1 MSNSDNTE
9 NTAYIATQG
18 SSALAGVG
26 TNPTG
31 KKLDENTAHVDPH
44 KGSTALDSVG
54 TVPENIQKNP
64 AQTQP
69 QPKNA
74 TEYVTGA
81 ISNVYTTAKE
91 TLLGIQ
97 SASTAK
103 SQDQKAEDDKN
114 KNL

>member
-1 MSNSDNTE
+1 MSNTENTE

-44 KGSTALDSVG
+44 KGSTALDSV
-54 TVPENIQKNP
+54 ENP

-74 TEYVTGA
+74 TEYVTDA

>member
-1 MSNSDNTE
+1 MSENTE

-54 TVPENIQKNP
+54 TVPENIQ
-64 AQTQP
+64 
-69 QPKNA
+69 
-74 TEYVTGA
+74 
-81 ISNVYTTAKE
+81 SLYTYIFFLFESKKS
-91 TLLGIQ
+91 LLNFLI
-97 SASTAK
+97 
-103 SQDQKAEDDKN
+103 
-114 KNL
+114 